1 MGEWLCG
8 WGMFGCWRLG
18 KAGMGEEV
26 MEGGGGGWDAT
37 NGIYGRLK
45 ALLSDRRSHWRYW
58 SENDAH
64 AQCKRMVPS
73 VATAGCCC

>member
-1 MGEWLCG
+1 MVVWVGDVWVLEAREG
-8 WGMFGCWRLG
+8 GDGG
-18 KAGMGEEV
+18 GGNGG
-26 MEGGGGGWDAT
+26 GGGGGWDAT